1 MADLLLENTKK
12 RGETPSKAKH
22 KIPPVRSLICAIS
35 MMTGLIIADVT
46 SHDTFLLL
54 VLSFSMMMR
63 FVLFHLKRGVTIGF
77 LIIFTFFIGGFTN
90 VLEQIRHDR
99 PLLSEIK
106 DLEIIATIDDLEKQS
121 TTRWRLWLVD
131 INHIEK
137 FDIPL
142 LKIRIVAD
150 FETEMEI
157 AKGDKIKAKIRLFP
171 LSGPLFLGWPDYSRK
186 AWAEGI
192 DATDYARHA
201 TIIKS
206 QNYNLFLLDQMRDS
220 LIAQIDNDLSA
231 KPAVITKAL
240 LLGKRDRQ
248 DTQLWSDFMKSG
260 LSHLLAISGLHMG
273 LFCFG
278 VYLIIRMILVIDL
291 KSVAHLPH
299 YKLAAILALASGLFY
314 LLLAHHP
321 ISAIRAYMMAV
332 IILIV
337 IISDRRTVTL
347 RNLNIIFM
355 LFLISTPSS
364 LYQPS
369 FQLSFAATYSI
380 IMLYDSPLRAMLMK
394 SPLMIRMIG
403 FLALTSIAAIIATFP
418 IIAYHFGS
426 FSIWSLVA
434 NLVAIP
440 LTAMVIMPLIIGYL
454 LLSGVNGGFLIA
466 PLLDGVLHLLI
477 NFANQVASWP
487 LSDIH
492 IKMPT
497 PFILVVIIIIT
508 ASTYLIHHKMRFIIL
523 SLLLPVLYLWVD
535 RDVPIAMAELR
546 NDRIAFAYLA
556 ENDADNRRLI
566 HSFNLTSFWENSLR
580 KLFVT
585 FNETE
590 GIKCYYGCDF
600 ILKEKL
606 VIIHNGKAGERFR
619 CHDKAIH
626 LTINQ
631 PNITH
636 CPMPQTIFVID
647 ESDHKYLIYW
657 DGESFTLSP
666 QKRAPLHKAW
676 RP

>member
-1 MADLLLENTKK
+1 MVDLPLENTKK
-12 RGETPSKAKH
+12 RGETLSRNRQKA
-22 KIPPVRSLICAIS
+22 PPVHSLICALS
-35 MMTGLIIADVT
+35 MMIGLIIADVI
-46 SHDTFLLL
+46 SDRTFLLL
-54 VLSFSMMMR
+54 VLTLSIMMR
-63 FVLFHLKRGVTIGF
+63 FMLFHLKRDVIIGF
-77 LIIFTFFIGGFTN
+77 LIIFTFFLGGFASY
-90 VLEQIRHDR
+90 LEQTRHDR
-99 PLLSEIK
+99 PLLSEIT
-106 DLEIIATIDDLEKQS
+106 DLEITATIDALEKQS
-121 TTRWRLWLVD
+121 KTRWRLWLVNINYAKTTD
-131 INHIEK
+131 IL
-137 FDIPL
+137 PR
-142 LKIRIVAD
+142 KIRIVSD
-150 FETEMEI
+150 FNQEIEI

-186 AWAEGI
+186 AWIEDI
-192 DATDYARHA
+192 DATGYARQA

-206 QNYNLFLLDQMRDS
+206 QNYKLSLFDRIRGS
-220 LIAQIDNDLSA
+220 LIQQIDNDLSP

-248 DTQLWSDFMKSG
+248 DAQLWSDFMKSG

-278 VYLIIRMILVIDL
+278 VYLVIRMIMVIDL
-291 KSVAHLPH
+291 KSAGHLPH
-299 YKLAAILALASGLFY
+299 HKLAAMFALASGLFY

-332 IILIV
+332 IILIA
-337 IISDRRTVTL
+337 IMSDRRTVTL
-347 RNLNIIFM
+347 RNLNIVFM

-369 FQLSFAATYSI
+369 FQLSFAATYDI

-394 SPLMIRMIG
+394 SPFMVRMIG

-418 IIAYHFGS
+418 ISAYHFGF
-426 FSIWSLVA
+426 FSIWGLFA
-434 NLVAIP
+434 NLIAIP

-454 LLSGVNGGFLIA
+454 LLSLISGGFLIA
-466 PLLDGVLHLLI
+466 PILDFVLHLLI
-477 NFANQVASWP
+477 GFAHQVASWP

-497 PFILVVIIIIT
+497 PFMVVAIIIIT
-508 ASTYLIHHKMRFIIL
+508 GSVYLLHHKMRFVIL
-523 SLLLPVLYLWVD
+523 SLLLPIIFLWID

-546 NDRIAFAYLA
+546 NDRIAFAFV
-556 ENDADNRRLI
+556 ADEEANNKRLI

-585 FNETE
+585 FEETE
-590 GIKCYYGCDF
+590 RIKCYYGCDF
-600 ILKEKL
+600 IVKDTLFF
-606 VIIHNGKAGERFR
+606 IHNGKAGKRFR

-631 PNITH
+631 PNISH
-636 CPMPQTIFVID
+636 CPLPQSIFVID
-647 ESDHKYLIYW
+647 ENDHKYLMYREG
-657 DGESFTLSP
+657 DSFTLCP
-666 QKRAPLHKAW
+666 QQRAPLQKAW

>member
-12 RGETPSKAKH
+12 RGETPSRTKQKT
-22 KIPPVRSLICAIS
+22 PPVHSLLCAIS

-46 SHDTFLLL
+46 SHETFLLL
-54 VLSFSMMMR
+54 VLALSIVMR
-63 FVLFHLKRGVTIGF
+63 FVLFRLKRDVIMGF
-77 LIIFTFFIGGFTN
+77 LIIVTFFIGGFASL
-90 VLEQIRHDR
+90 LEQARHDR
-99 PLLSEIK
+99 PVLSEIT
-106 DLEIIATIDDLEKQS
+106 DVEIIATIEDLEKQS

-131 INHIEK
+131 INHTEK

-142 LKIRIVAD
+142 HKIRIVSD
-150 FETEMEI
+150 FKTEIEI

-192 DATDYARHA
+192 DATGYARQA
-201 TIIKS
+201 TIINS
-206 QNYNLFLLDQMRDS
+206 QNFKLSFFNRMRDS
-220 LIAQIDNDLSA
+220 LIRKIDNDLSA

-248 DTQLWSDFMKSG
+248 DAQLWSDFMKSG

-278 VYLIIRMILVIDL
+278 VYLVIRMILVIDL
-291 KSVAHLPH
+291 KSAARLPH
-299 YKLAAILALASGLFY
+299 HKLAAILALASGLFY

-332 IILIV
+332 IILIA

-347 RNLNIIFM
+347 RNLNIVFM

-369 FQLSFAATYSI
+369 FQLSFAATYGI

-418 IIAYHFGS
+418 ISAYHFGF
-426 FSIWSLVA
+426 FSIWGLVA
-434 NLVAIP
+434 NLIAIP

-454 LLSGVNGGFLIA
+454 LLSLVSGGFLIA
-466 PLLDGVLHLLI
+466 PLLDFVLHLLI
-477 NFANQVASWP
+477 GFAHQVASWP

-497 PFILVVIIIIT
+497 PFMLVAIIIIT
-508 ASTYLIHHKMRFIIL
+508 GSAYLIRHKMRFVIL
-523 SLLLPVLYLWVD
+523 SLLLPVIYLWID

-556 ENDADNRRLI
+556 ENDAVNRRLM

-585 FNETE
+585 FDDTE
-590 GIKCYYGCDF
+590 RIKCYYGCDF
-600 ILKEKL
+600 IIKDTLF
-606 VIIHNGKAGERFR
+606 IIHNGKADKRFK

-647 ESDHKYLIYW
+647 ENDHKYLMYREG
-657 DGESFTLSP
+657 DSFSLRP